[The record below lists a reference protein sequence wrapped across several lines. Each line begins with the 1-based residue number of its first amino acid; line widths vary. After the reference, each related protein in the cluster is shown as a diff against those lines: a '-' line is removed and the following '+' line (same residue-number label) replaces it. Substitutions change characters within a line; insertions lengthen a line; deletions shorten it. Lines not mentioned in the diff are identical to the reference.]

1 MVLAP
6 SAQQGA
12 GLEIEQPEHKPA
24 TLCDAG
30 ITSVTLTDYATTLV
44 PKFHLS
50 FVDFPANNDCSVGAG
65 SWLSQQHQRP
75 FHE

>member
-12 GLEIEQPEHKPA
+12 GLEIALQACVPA
-24 TLCDAG
+24 ALCDAG

-65 SWLSQQHQRP
+65 SWLSQQHQLP